1 MCLSCGPSV
10 QDGGLGAGATT
21 RRPPDPQGRA
31 PLPRAASPR
40 RPAAI
45 TIRRTRQNSKREAAP
60 APNLPLAALR
70 AWRSECRP
78 LAELRHAPSMGQTL
92 RNPRLGDERHRCG
105 HHPSATRPVSAVRG
119 EAKGWRPSSN
129 VWAPVPNPRLKD
141 MQRSVRTRE
150 SAQDLSWLCS
160 LPCGNSGRRRP
171 AAVSVAFLGA
181 LPGDTSVRR
190 APCARVEPGAYLIG
204 EPERRGS
211 DGPWGERA
219 RSGSLTDRLRR
230 ATVEV
235 PAGLLPAHG
244 KVLTPPFPDFL
255 RR

>member
-1 MCLSCGPSV
+1 MSWSGSRGSRSRLREDV
-10 QDGGLGAGATT
+10 QRDPPQRAARGAGRGKQWFALLVSKCLAVALWRKCDTLPLWDKRCATPGWVTNATGAGTT
-21 RRPPDPQGRA
+21 R
-31 PLPRAASPR
+31 PR
-40 RPAAI
+40 RA
-45 TIRRTRQNSKREAAP
+45 R
-60 APNLPLAALR
+60 
-70 AWRSECRP
+70 
-78 LAELRHAPSMGQTL
+78 
-92 RNPRLGDERHRCG
+92 
-105 HHPSATRPVSAVRG
+105 VSAVRG
-119 EAKGWRPSSN
+119 KAKGGWRPFPD
-129 VWAPVPNPRLKD
+129 VWHGLVLGLKD

-160 LPCGNSGRRRP
+160 LPCGNSGGRRP

-181 LPGDTSVRR
+181 LPGDTGVRR

-235 PAGLLPAHG
+235 TAGLLQAHG
-244 KVLTPPFPDFL
+244 KVLTPAFPDCL
-255 RR
+255 WR